1 MREIVYQYMEEHM
14 QDLISLVVDL
24 IQIPSENPTG
34 SQKEIVEY
42 VKRYLETSNIFF
54 QEVGNN
60 IEHPNLVAFM
70 GKKEGYQIGW
80 NGHLDVVP
88 AGDLRQWKWDPF
100 SGEVTDT
107 QILGRGTSDM
117 KAGVAGLLFAS
128 RCLKECDIPL
138 HGGITMHIV
147 SDEESG
153 SQYGTKW
160 LFENG
165 YFKHLNGV
173 IIGEPTSN
181 WTIETGQ
188 KGNLH
193 ITIEASGVCAHGS
206 LAQYKGDN
214 AIKKLAKVI
223 MRTDELTKIKGHIPT
238 DFQKAYEQS
247 VWVDNQEIGIPN
259 AGQVLGHVSCNVG
272 VIQGGSA
279 ANVVPDHASVIL
291 DCRLPYGVNKEE
303 IKETMDRITQDIP
316 GVFYTLEWLS
326 DANITR
332 NDCTLVKSLQKNAQN
347 VWHQKVYPAW
357 QWACSDARLYRLSG
371 IDTLQYGPSN
381 SQGIHSP
388 NENVD
393 IEDVKNAARIY
404 LRTFCDLLDVK

>member
-1 MREIVYQYMEEHM
+1 MRQKVYQYMEDHM
-14 QDLISLVVDL
+14 DELIQFVSSL

-34 SQKEIVEY
+34 SQREVVDFVENYLKE
-42 VKRYLETSNIFF
+42 SNILYK
-54 QEVGNN
+54 EVGCNPQ
-60 IEHPNLVAFM
+60 HPNIVAHI
-70 GKKEGYQIGW
+70 GEHTGYQLAW

-88 AGDLRQWKWDPF
+88 AGDLNQWKWDPF
-100 SGEVTDT
+100 SGTVTDT

-128 RCLKECDIPL
+128 RCLQECNVSL
-138 HGGITMHIV
+138 QGGITMHIV

-153 SQYGTKW
+153 SEYGTKW
-160 LFENG
+160 LSKNG
-165 YFKHLNGV
+165 YFDHLNGV

-193 ITIEASGVCAHGS
+193 ILIEAHGECAHGS

-223 MRTDELTKIKGHIPT
+223 LRTDELTKIKGHIP
-238 DFQKAYEQS
+238 DALMDAYQQS
-247 VWVDNQEIGIPN
+247 VWVDNQEIGIEN

-279 ANVVPDHASVIL
+279 ANVVPDYASVIL
-291 DCRLPYGVNKEE
+291 DCRLPYGVNKNE
-303 IKETMDRITQDIP
+303 IVQVMDEITQDIE
-316 GVFYTLEWLS
+316 GVTYKLEWLS
-326 DANITR
+326 DANITE
-332 NDCTLVKSLQKNAQN
+332 NESALVQSLQKNAED
-347 VWHQKVYPAW
+347 VWKIKVYPAW
-357 QWACSDARLYRLSG
+357 QWACSDARLYRMHG

-381 SQGIHSP
+381 SKGIHSP

-393 IEDVKNAARIY
+393 IEDVKNAARVY
-404 LRTFCDLLDVK
+404 LRTFCDLLGVK